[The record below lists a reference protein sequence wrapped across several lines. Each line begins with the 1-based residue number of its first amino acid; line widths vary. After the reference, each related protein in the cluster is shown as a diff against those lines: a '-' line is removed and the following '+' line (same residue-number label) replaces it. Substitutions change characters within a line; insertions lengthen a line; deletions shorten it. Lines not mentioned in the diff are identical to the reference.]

1 MSMATGR
8 EMYGWPKSMGV
19 IDLPDVKSASLVLQ
33 TYGLEFAP
41 VNQPSY
47 RELLRLTP
55 TANPVGGSRTG
66 TTVAAFA
73 RAVVDTVKAEH
84 SIDLTAGLG
93 VAVDL
98 TDDAVDMAL
107 PEIYLKQIRSI
118 ECGTDAALQQLC
130 DSHATIE
137 TASFQ
142 QLPTS
147 YSLSIKEVDSHP
159 LARDLGIADQEVRVA
174 FKITMDF
181 RQDVGRVLW
190 DAYDPTVVF

>member
-1 MSMATGR
+1 MM
-8 EMYGWPKSMGV
+8 P
-19 IDLPDVKSASLVLQ
+19 
-33 TYGLEFAP
+33 
-41 VNQPSY
+41 
-47 RELLRLTP
+47 TP
-55 TANPVGGSRTG
+55 NPVEGSRTG

-84 SIDLTAGLG
+84 SIDLTEGLG

-98 TDDAVDMAL
+98 TDDAVEMAL

-137 TASFQ
+137 TVSFQ

-147 YSLSIKEVDSHP
+147 YSLNITTVKSHP
-159 LARDLGIADQEVRVA
+159 LAQDLGIADQEMKVA
-174 FKITMDF
+174 FKIVMNF

-190 DAYDPTVVF
+190 DAYDPNVVF